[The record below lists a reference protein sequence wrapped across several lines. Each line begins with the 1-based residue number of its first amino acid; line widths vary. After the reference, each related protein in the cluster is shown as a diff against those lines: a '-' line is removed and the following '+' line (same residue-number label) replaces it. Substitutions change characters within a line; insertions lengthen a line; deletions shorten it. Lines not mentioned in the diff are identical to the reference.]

1 MTGNDDV
8 RLRAFFRELHE
19 ERGTTVPDFAPLTRP
34 AAPRRGGATIGR
46 ALALALAA
54 GALLL
59 VVRAWPRR
67 APADD
72 EAMRLAAALG
82 RFEAP
87 TDFLLLTPGVEFL
100 QSPPSLGGANESIS
114 GDSTDLLQEEVSQ

>member
-1 MTGNDDV
+1 MTGNDDS

-19 ERGTTVPDFAPLTRP
+19 EIDAAVPDFDSVVRP
-34 AAPRRGGATIGR
+34 VSPRHPGAAIVR

-59 VVRAWPRR
+59 AVRVWPRR
-67 APADD
+67 APAGD

-82 RFEAP
+82 RWEAP
-87 TDFLLLTPGVEFL
+87 TDFLLRTPGAEFL
-100 QSPPSLGGANESIS
+100 ESPPRFGAANESMS
-114 GDSTDLLQEEVSQ
+114 GDPMDLIQEEVPQ